1 MVLRTRIT
9 AAMLEPTFRSIHKH
23 KLYPHMYHTEFKIV
37 INETDNVDYFK
48 FFYRK
53 TGIHL
58 FKEQVSTS
66 KKNRAICNK
75 NTQ

>member
-23 KLYPHMYHTEFKIV
+23 KLYRYMYHTEFKIV
-37 INETDNVDYFK
+37 INETDNVDYFFK
-48 FFYRK
+48 FFFRK

-58 FKEQVSTS
+58 L
-66 KKNRAICNK
+66 NK
-75 NTQ
+75 FLLR